1 MRPNLFIEMESWN
14 FLVTSQNIVLPK
26 VVSFL
31 IKSGI
36 KSKRWLE
43 IIKIGLL
50 LLSPSFL
57 KSD

>member
-14 FLVTSQNIVLPK
+14 FLVTSQNIVLHK